1 MGFNYDDPDGWT
13 PPANRQANYGDFL
26 RWMGQYVAHGQMGV
40 LLADT
45 RSPYRIIKV
54 VNLNRKVGDLRHRQN
69 NMQAEFFEE
78 HWRENIEGLVK
89 IYSFTYFT
97 ATKPMMKTLADK
109 IAQGCENPLSKL
121 QILDMEEGNE
131 MCMWL
136 MEQTDY
142 VGLTHP
148 DLSREEMIK
157 RVAEAAYNIS
167 KQTGMYIGD
176 LKSNNYGFR
185 KDGSAVIFDFNLS
198 EIDESWDGYI
208 EKEHYYGVIGPA
220 SDLYLYGIEP

>member
-26 RWMGQYVAHGQMGV
+26 RWMGQYVAHGDMGV

-54 VNLNRKVGDLRHRQN
+54 VNCASLPTHCR
-69 NMQAEFFEE
+69 QAEFFEKN
-78 HWRENIEGLVK
+78 WKENIEGLVK

-109 IAQGCENPLSKL
+109 ISQGCENPLSKL

-148 DLSREEMIK
+148 DLSREEMID
-157 RVAEAAYNIS
+157 RVAYAAYNIGMR
-167 KQTGMYIGD
+167 TGSFLTD
-176 LKSNNYGFR
+176 LYQRNYGFM
-185 KDGSAVIFDFNLS
+185 KDGSAIIFDFCHEFVGQDVQDLA
-198 EIDESWDGYI
+198 GY
-208 EKEHYYGVIGPA
+208 KQNVIMD
-220 SDLYLYGIEP
+220 SHVE

>member
-26 RWMGQYVAHGQMGV
+26 RWMGQYVAHGDMGV

-54 VNLNRKVGDLRHRQN
+54 VNCASLPTHCR
-69 NMQAEFFEE
+69 QAEFFEKN
-78 HWRENIEGLVK
+78 WKENIEGLVK

-131 MCMWL
+131 MSMWL
-136 MEQTDY
+136 MEQADY

-148 DLSREEMIK
+148 DLSREEMID
-157 RVAEAAYNIS
+157 RVAYAAYNIGMR
-167 KQTGMYIGD
+167 TGSFLTD
-176 LKSNNYGFR
+176 LYQRNYGFM
-185 KDGSAVIFDFNLS
+185 KDGSAIIFDFCHEFVGQDVQDLASYKQN
-198 EIDESWDGYI
+198 
-208 EKEHYYGVIGPA
+208 VIMD
-220 SDLYLYGIEP
+220 SHVE

>member
-1 MGFNYDDPDGWT
+1 
-13 PPANRQANYGDFL
+13 
-26 RWMGQYVAHGQMGV
+26 MGQYVAHGDMGV

-54 VNLNRKVGDLRHRQN
+54 VNCASLPTHCR
-69 NMQAEFFEE
+69 QAEFFEE

-131 MCMWL
+131 MSMWL
-136 MEQTDY
+136 MEQADY

-148 DLSREEMIK
+148 DLSREEMID
-157 RVAEAAYNIS
+157 RVAYAAYNIGMR
-167 KQTGMYIGD
+167 TGSFLTD
-176 LKSNNYGFR
+176 LYQRNYGFM
-185 KDGSAVIFDFNLS
+185 KDGSAIIFDFCHEFVGQDVQDLASYKQN
-198 EIDESWDGYI
+198 
-208 EKEHYYGVIGPA
+208 VIMD
-220 SDLYLYGIEP
+220 SHVE

>member
-26 RWMGQYVAHGQMGV
+26 RWMGQYVAHGDMGV

-54 VNLNRKVGDLRHRQN
+54 VNLNRKDGDLRHYSN

-121 QILDMEEGNE
+121 QILDMGEGNE

-142 VGLTHP
+142 IGLTHP

-167 KQTGMYIGD
+167 IQTGMYIDD

-185 KDGSAVIFDFNLS
+185 KDGSAVIFDFQPS

-208 EKEHYYGVIGPA
+208 DKEHYYGVIGPA
-220 SDLYLYGIEP
+220 SDLYGIEP

>member
-26 RWMGQYVAHGQMGV
+26 RWMGQYVAHGDMGV

-54 VNLNRKVGDLRHRQN
+54 VNCASLPTHCR
-69 NMQAEFFEE
+69 QAEFFEE

-131 MCMWL
+131 MSMWL

-148 DLSREEMIK
+148 DLSREEMID
-157 RVAEAAYNIS
+157 RVAYAAYNIGMR
-167 KQTGMYIGD
+167 TGSFLTD
-176 LKSNNYGFR
+176 LYQRNYGFM
-185 KDGSAVIFDFNLS
+185 KDGSAIIFDFCHEFVGQDVQDLASYKQN
-198 EIDESWDGYI
+198 
-208 EKEHYYGVIGPA
+208 VIMD
-220 SDLYLYGIEP
+220 SHVE

>member
-13 PPANRQANYGDFL
+13 PPVNRQANYGDFL
-26 RWMGQYVAHGQMGV
+26 RWMGQYVAHGLMGV
-40 LLADT
+40 ILADT

-131 MCMWL
+131 MSMWL
-136 MEQTDY
+136 MEQADY

-148 DLSREEMIK
+148 DLSREEMID
-157 RVAEAAYNIS
+157 RVAYAAYNIGMR
-167 KQTGMYIGD
+167 TGSFLTD
-176 LKSNNYGFR
+176 LYQRNYGFM
-185 KDGSAVIFDFNLS
+185 KDGSAIIFDFCHEFVGQDVQDLASYKQN
-198 EIDESWDGYI
+198 
-208 EKEHYYGVIGPA
+208 VIMD
-220 SDLYLYGIEP
+220 SHVE

>member
-26 RWMGQYVAHGQMGV
+26 RWMGQYVAHGLMGV
-40 LLADT
+40 ILADT

>member
-26 RWMGQYVAHGQMGV
+26 RWMGQYVAHGDMGV

-54 VNLNRKVGDLRHRQN
+54 VNCASLPTHCR
-69 NMQAEFFEE
+69 QAEFFEKN
-78 HWRENIEGLVK
+78 WKENIEGLVK

-109 IAQGCENPLSKL
+109 ISQGYPRNAFPIL

-131 MCMWL
+131 MSMWL
-136 MEQTDY
+136 MEQADY

-148 DLSREEMIK
+148 DLSREEMID
-157 RVAEAAYNIS
+157 RVAYAAYNIGMR
-167 KQTGMYIGD
+167 TGSFLTD
-176 LKSNNYGFR
+176 LYQRNYGFM
-185 KDGSAVIFDFNLS
+185 KDGSAIIFDFCHEFVGQDVQDLASYKQN
-198 EIDESWDGYI
+198 
-208 EKEHYYGVIGPA
+208 VIMD
-220 SDLYLYGIEP
+220 SHVE

>member
-26 RWMGQYVAHGQMGV
+26 RWMGQYVAHGDMGV

-54 VNLNRKVGDLRHRQN
+54 VNCASLPTHCR
-69 NMQAEFFEE
+69 QAEFFEKN
-78 HWRENIEGLVK
+78 WKENIEGLVK

-121 QILDMEEGNE
+121 QILDMEEGDL
-131 MCMWL
+131 MSMWL
-136 MEQTDY
+136 MEQADY

-148 DLSREEMIK
+148 DLSREEMID
-157 RVAEAAYNIS
+157 RVAYAAYNIGMR
-167 KQTGMYIGD
+167 TGSFLTD
-176 LKSNNYGFR
+176 LYQRNYGFM
-185 KDGSAVIFDFNLS
+185 KDGSAIIFDFCHEFVGQDVQDLASYKQN
-198 EIDESWDGYI
+198 
-208 EKEHYYGVIGPA
+208 VIMD
-220 SDLYLYGIEP
+220 SHTKV

>member
-26 RWMGQYVAHGQMGV
+26 RWMGQYVAHGLMGV
-40 LLADT
+40 ILADT

-54 VNLNRKVGDLRHRQN
+54 VNCASLPTHCR
-69 NMQAEFFEE
+69 QAEFFEKN
-78 HWRENIEGLVK
+78 WKENIEGLVK

-131 MCMWL
+131 MSMWL
-136 MEQTDY
+136 MEQADY

-148 DLSREEMIK
+148 DLSREEMID
-157 RVAEAAYNIS
+157 RVAYAAYNIGMR
-167 KQTGMYIGD
+167 TGSFLTD
-176 LKSNNYGFR
+176 LYQRNYGFM
-185 KDGSAVIFDFNLS
+185 KDGSAIIFDFCHEFVGQDVQDLA
-198 EIDESWDGYI
+198 GY
-208 EKEHYYGVIGPA
+208 KQNVIMD
-220 SDLYLYGIEP
+220 SHVE

>member
-26 RWMGQYVAHGQMGV
+26 RWMGQYVAHGLMGV
-40 LLADT
+40 ILADT

-131 MCMWL
+131 MSMWL
-136 MEQTDY
+136 MEQADY

-148 DLSREEMIK
+148 DLSREEMID
-157 RVAEAAYNIS
+157 RVAYAAYNIGMR
-167 KQTGMYIGD
+167 TGSFLTD
-176 LKSNNYGFR
+176 LYQRNYGFM
-185 KDGSAVIFDFNLS
+185 KDGSAIIFDFCHEFVGQDVQDLASYKQN
-198 EIDESWDGYI
+198 
-208 EKEHYYGVIGPA
+208 VIMD
-220 SDLYLYGIEP
+220 SHVE

>member
-13 PPANRQANYGDFL
+13 QPANRQANYGDFL
-26 RWMGQYVAHGQMGV
+26 LWMGQYVAHGDMGV

-54 VNLNRKVGDLRHRQN
+54 VNCASLPTHCR
-69 NMQAEFFEE
+69 QAEFFEKN
-78 HWRENIEGLVK
+78 WKENIEGLVK

-109 IAQGCENPLSKL
+109 ISQGYPRNAFPIL

-131 MCMWL
+131 MSMWL

-167 KQTGMYIGD
+167 IQTGMYLSD
-176 LKSNNYGFR
+176 LKGSNYGFR

-198 EIDESWDGYI
+198 EGFDESIDY
-208 EKEHYYGVIGPA
+208 YYGEINRG
-220 SDLYLYGIEP
+220 Y

>member
-26 RWMGQYVAHGQMGV
+26 RWLGQYVAHGQMGV
-40 LLADT
+40 QLADT

-54 VNLNRKVGDLRHRQN
+54 VNLNRKVGDLRHYSN

-131 MCMWL
+131 MSMWL
-136 MEQTDY
+136 MEQADY

-148 DLSREEMIK
+148 DLSREEMID
-157 RVAEAAYNIS
+157 RVAYAAYNIGMR
-167 KQTGMYIGD
+167 TGSFLTD
-176 LKSNNYGFR
+176 LYQRNYGFM
-185 KDGSAVIFDFNLS
+185 KDGSAIIFDFNPDMMADSVQLADYKKM
-198 EIDESWDGYI
+198 ITL
-208 EKEHYYGVIGPA
+208 A
-220 SDLYLYGIEP
+220 SNTKV